1 MTMKRYSIHRI
12 ISTILL
18 MVYVVSV
25 LSIMKGEKPFE
36 TNNFLEFI
44 LIGVIVVSITVFG
57 SKDTIKKQF
66 KEDKVEKD
74 ERYLKNRNIFS
85 YYFIIFLG
93 LSIPLVLVF
102 ASFLGMEQLS
112 LSIIATIFFI
122 IAIIYMVAIE
132 VIKRKF

>member
-1 MTMKRYSIHRI
+1 MKRYSIHRI

-93 LSIPLVLVF
+93 LSIPFVLVF
-102 ASFLGMEQLS
+102 ASFSGMEQLS

-132 VIKRKF
+132 VIKRRF

>member
-102 ASFLGMEQLS
+102 ASFSGMEQLS

>member
-132 VIKRKF
+132 VIKRRF